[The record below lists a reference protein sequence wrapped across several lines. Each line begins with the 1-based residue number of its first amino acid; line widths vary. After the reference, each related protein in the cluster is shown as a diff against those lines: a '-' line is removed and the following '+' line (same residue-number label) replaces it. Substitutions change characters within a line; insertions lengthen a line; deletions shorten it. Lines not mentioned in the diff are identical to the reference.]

1 MLCDVAPGFSS
12 PSRQCHQSIQFTS
25 PEAFIKDAM
34 SVFIR
39 DPMFVFIKD
48 AMSVFIR
55 DAISA

>member
-1 MLCDVAPGFSS
+1 MLCAVAPGFSS
-12 PSRQCHQSIQFTS
+12 PSGQCHQSIQFTS
-25 PEAFIKDAM
+25 PEAFFRDAM

-55 DAISA
+55 DAMSA